1 MYLCL
6 VLLNAN
12 RSLASEGSQ
21 SVIADRWLPASC
33 ITDPA
38 QMWTTAL
45 LRLNIAYFDCK
56 HVPFNASVNC
66 VKCVPGAMKH
76 EPRIVN
82 RESRAVNRTA

>member
-1 MYLCL
+1 MHLCL

-12 RSLASEGSQ
+12 RSLASEDSQ

-56 HVPFNASVNC
+56 HVLFDASVNC
-66 VKCVPGAMKH
+66 LKCVPEAM
-76 EPRIVN
+76 N
-82 RESRAVNRTA
+82 REP